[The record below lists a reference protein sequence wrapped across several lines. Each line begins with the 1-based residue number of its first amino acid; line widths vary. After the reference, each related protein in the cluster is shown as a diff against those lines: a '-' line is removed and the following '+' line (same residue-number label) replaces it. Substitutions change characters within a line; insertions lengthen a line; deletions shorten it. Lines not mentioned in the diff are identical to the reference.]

1 MRLTDRNGQIP
12 PIPIPVPDRAE
23 SLAPDPAE
31 TPFTRVNLY
40 ARKKGFEQMEFENLQ
55 LFDGTTTNQNI
66 EMIPL
71 SELPG
76 SWDQTAI
83 FDTPAQNL

>member
-1 MRLTDRNGQIP
+1 
-12 PIPIPVPDRAE
+12 
-23 SLAPDPAE
+23 
-31 TPFTRVNLY
+31 
-40 ARKKGFEQMEFENLQ
+40 MEFENLQ

-76 SWDQTAI
+76 AWDQTVI
-83 FDTPAQNL
+83 YDTPTQNL